1 MTSAACSHK
10 PSGLTLAL
18 AGAEDRLQL
27 ALGQPSD
34 TGWTLLAS
42 REWTVPGQSMRFLM
56 PGLRETL
63 DGFGVT
69 ASAIARIACV
79 RGPGSF
85 TGLRLV
91 LAAAQGIASGTGASL
106 AGLDLLP
113 LLAAGPGPLLTTPLH
128 VLTYA
133 RRGLVYLQSFHTP
146 LLAPFAPL
154 AVCTLAEA
162 AEIMTSQDTPAHL
175 MGSGLRKNP
184 AFFAELV
191 AKAPGLTLLPTSW
204 DTPSPELLLT
214 AAMTARY
221 GHTPLEPCYVRPS
234 DAETNLPHFA
244 RQRGLDPDE
253 AVKRLRDLGLGQ
265 QDEPSDQ

>member
-1 MTSAACSHK
+1 MMSAVCSHK
-10 PSGLTLAL
+10 PRGLTLAL

-27 ALGQPSD
+27 ALGEPSD

-42 REWTVPGQSMRFLM
+42 REWTVPGQSLRFLM
-56 PGLRETL
+56 PGLKETL
-63 DGFGVT
+63 DGFGIT

-106 AGLDLLP
+106 AGIDLLP
-113 LLAAGPGPLLTTPLH
+113 LLAAGPGPILTTPLH
-128 VLTYA
+128 VVTYA

-146 LLAPFAPL
+146 SLAPIAPL

-162 AEIMTSQDTPAHL
+162 AERMTNQDTPAHL
-175 MGSGLRKNP
+175 LGSGLRRNP
-184 AFFAELV
+184 DFFADLITQ
-191 AKAPGLTLLPTSW
+191 APGLTLLPARW
-204 DTPSPELLLT
+204 DTPSPELLLAAAIT
-214 AAMTARY
+214 AQYAHA
-221 GHTPLEPCYVRPS
+221 PLEPCYVRPS
-234 DAETNLPHFA
+234 DAEANLPHFA

-265 QDEPSDQ
+265 HGEPSDQ